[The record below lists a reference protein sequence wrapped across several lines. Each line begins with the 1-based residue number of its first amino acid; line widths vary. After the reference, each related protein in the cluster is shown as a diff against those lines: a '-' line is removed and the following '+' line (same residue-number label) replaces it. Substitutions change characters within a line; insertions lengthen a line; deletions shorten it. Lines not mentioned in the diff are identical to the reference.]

1 MKKQKRARQ
10 KEGKKLETQIQDS
23 EGAVKGFLDL
33 ITPSVLR
40 FYPGYLICGNTYR
53 AVWAIRDYP
62 AATEEQ
68 ALLKHL
74 GKNRV

>member
-40 FYPGYLICGNTYR
+40 FYPG
-53 AVWAIRDYP
+53 
-62 AATEEQ
+62 
-68 ALLKHL
+68 
-74 GKNRV
+74 